1 MWKNWFFRD
10 EIGYMWKVFTE
21 NNDYPLKVVN
31 HIIIDQGLSQSLEV
45 EAVETKNHDT
55 EQNLQLFVPYSGKQG
70 HRSLSKM
77 KKQLKRTLPD
87 DVKTIISYKS
97 TKLSTK
103 FPVKDKTDFQHK
115 HNVVYYG
122 KCPNEGCKDD

>member
-1 MWKNWFFRD
+1 M
-10 EIGYMWKVFTE
+10 
-21 NNDYPLKVVN
+21 
-31 HIIIDQGLSQSLEV
+31 
-45 EAVETKNHDT
+45 ETKNRNT
-55 EQNLQLFVPYSGKQG
+55 EQKIQIFVPFCGKQR
-70 HRSLSKM
+70 HQLLSKM

-87 DVKTIISYKS
+87 DIKTIISYKS

-115 HNVVYYG
+115 HYVVYYG